1 MVVSPPSGFLLGILE
16 PAIVI
21 AVYSVLTEFT
31 EILLKAT
38 DI

>member
-16 PAIVI
+16 LVIVVT
-21 AVYSVLTEFT
+21 VYSVLTELT
-31 EILLKAT
+31 EIRLKAN